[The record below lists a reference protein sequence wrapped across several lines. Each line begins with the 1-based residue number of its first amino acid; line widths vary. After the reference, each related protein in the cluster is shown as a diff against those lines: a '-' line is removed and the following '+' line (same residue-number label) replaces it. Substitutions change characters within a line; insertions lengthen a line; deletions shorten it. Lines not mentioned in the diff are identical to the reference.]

1 MFRKKHYIGAWLASV
16 TLAVMANAQNKE
28 RALVS
33 YVNPFIGTT
42 TLWNS
47 ADLGY
52 KPTRRAWGAETY
64 PGATLPNSMV
74 QVTPVTMWRSGS
86 GYQYEDTVVYAFAH
100 TSKGHWNL
108 CYVPLIAVN
117 GTVQPK
123 TYYSPFKH
131 TRESARPGYYQVYLD
146 KYDINAEVTSTL
158 RCAFHK
164 YTYKN
169 GEGKKLLADLARSN
183 EKVNEWKIEQLND
196 SVFAGNQRTGA
207 DFYFYA
213 VSNYKIKNVESVK
226 DGDAEVSVVNYLDR
240 DKNVPLEVKVGFS
253 YVSIENARMNLEAE
267 MLGKGFDQVQS
278 EASRTWETLLS
289 KIKVAGGT
297 DDQKETF
304 YSTLYKS
311 MLWPILLSD
320 VNGDF
325 RNARHEKV
333 NKGFRYYSDPSFW
346 DDYRNKLILL
356 GMLAPDVVTDVIQS
370 ITDRGEIRGFMPTFF
385 HGDHASVFVAG
396 SYLRG
401 IKNFDVKKSYGL
413 LLNNAFKEGRG
424 GRPHIKE
431 YIERGWI
438 SEMDVKEPRLE
449 TVAKAAV
456 TKTQEYAY
464 DDYATA
470 LLAREMGDTENYN
483 ALMKRTDSYK
493 HLFDPHT
500 QLMRGRL
507 ASGDWIS
514 PFNPEQPYFE
524 YMYREANGWQ
534 STFFAPHNPEAFIA
548 LYPSKAAFEKKLDS
562 LFTIPWKGY
571 EAHNLTTFIGQYC
584 HGNQPG
590 HSSPYLYY
598 FIGKQEKAQKI
609 LNLIMSKYYRM
620 GPERLAYAGMD
631 DAGEMSAWYVMNALG
646 LYTYSPA
653 DPEYL
658 VTVPL
663 FSQVKFDLN
672 GKIFTISKKGKGE
685 KIKAIT
691 YGGQKVNGYFI
702 KHYLLQQGREL
713 VIETY

>member
-1 MFRKKHYIGAWLASV
+1 MFGKIRLIVIIFGLLITTSGFGQTGTKRLTA
-16 TLAVMANAQNKE
+16 
-28 RALVS
+28 
-33 YVNPFIGTT
+33 YVNTFMGTT
-42 TLWNS
+42 TLWDS

-52 KPTRRAWGAETY
+52 KPTRRAWGGETY

-74 QVTPVTMWRSGS
+74 QVTPVTMWSSGS

-108 CYVPLIAVN
+108 CYVPLIAVS
-117 GTVQPK
+117 GDVKPK
-123 TYYSPFKH
+123 TYYSPFSH
-131 TRESARPGYYQVYLD
+131 TRESASPGYYQVYLD

-169 GEGKKLLADLARSN
+169 GQGKKLLADLARSN
-183 EKVNEWKIEQLND
+183 ERVNEWKIEKKND
-196 SVFAGNQRTGA
+196 SVFTGNQKTGA
-207 DFYFYA
+207 NFYFYA
-213 VSNYKIKNVESVK
+213 ISNYKIRNVESVK
-226 DGDAEVSVVNYLDR
+226 EGDAEVSIVNYIDR
-240 DKNVPLEVKVGFS
+240 KTNDPLEVKVGFS

-267 MLGKGFDQVQS
+267 MADKSFEQVRT
-278 EASRTWETLLS
+278 EATYIWETLLS
-289 KIKVAGGT
+289 KIQVSGGT
-297 DDQKETF
+297 EDQKETF
-304 YSTLYKS
+304 YSTLYRS
-311 MLWPILLSD
+311 FLWPILLSD
-320 VNGDF
+320 VNGAF
-325 RNARHEKV
+325 KNANGETV
-333 NKGFRYYSDPSFW
+333 NKGFRYFSDPSFW

-356 GMLAPDVVTDVIQS
+356 GMIAPDVAADVIKS
-370 ITDRGEIRGFMPTFF
+370 ITDRGAIKGFMPTFF

-401 IKNFDVKKSYGL
+401 IKNFDVKKSYQL
-413 LLNNAFKEGRG
+413 LLNNAFVDGKG
-424 GRPHIKE
+424 GRPHLKE
-431 YIERGWI
+431 YMERGWI
-438 SEMDVKEPRLE
+438 SEMDVENPRLE

-470 LLAREMGDTENYN
+470 LLSKALGDTKNYQ
-483 ALMKRTDSYK
+483 ALMKRTDTYK
-493 HLFDPHT
+493 HLYDPGT

-507 ASGDWIS
+507 ANGEWIT

-534 STFFAPHNPEAFIA
+534 STFFAPHQPEAFIA

-571 EAHNLTTFIGQYC
+571 EAHNITTFIGQYC

-598 FIGKQEKAQKI
+598 FVGKQEKAQKI

-620 GPERLAYAGMD
+620 GPERLAYSGMD

-663 FSQVKFDLN
+663 FDKVRFDLQ
-672 GKIFTISKKGKGE
+672 GKKFTITKKGNGE
-685 KIKAIT
+685 RIEKIT
-691 YGGQKVNGYFI
+691 YGSRTVNGYFI
-702 KHYLLQQGREL
+702 KHDQLQQGKEL
-713 VIETY
+713 VIETN